1 MNITTSE
8 SCSIVPLSLKSD
20 SWGLLSSLCSTCL
33 ESWDNA
39 IIGIFN
45 SFEIIWI
52 LTEGG
57 PRGAT
62 TTLIIDT
69 YKQALGNYK
78 FGRGA
83 ARAVVVMILLTVFAG
98 CYLALLARINKRIS
112 HG

>member
-1 MNITTSE
+1 MLLLIFFTLAKPN
-8 SCSIVPLSLKSD
+8 SLN
-20 SWGLLSSLCSTCL
+20 LVFFT
-33 ESWDNA
+33 
-39 IIGIFN
+39 FPPN

-69 YKQALGNYK
+69 YKMALGNYK

-83 ARAVVVMILLTVFAG
+83 ARAVVVVVLLTLFAVF
-98 CYLALLARINKRIS
+98 YLSLLAQINRKVANE
-112 HG
+112 